1 MSSTPVLI
9 LPNFKEPFVIETDAS
24 DVGIGAVLMQ
34 NNQPVAYLSKALAQH
49 HKQLSIYEKEFLAL
63 IMAVE
68 KWRQYLQHQEFL
80 IRTDHKSLT
89 YLAEQNLHSDMQRRA
104 MNRLMGLQFKV
115 VYRKGKEN
123 LAADAPSRV
132 GHLLAIQAVS
142 SLQPIWVQELLN
154 SYTTD
159 PRAQQLL
166 AQLAIK
172 SPDEH
177 GYSLDKGV
185 IKFQNKLWVAQNSA
199 LQTKIITAFHA
210 SALGGH
216 SGVQATYHRIHRLFH
231 WKGLKLAV
239 EDFVKQCQVCQQAK
253 HMNTHPAGLL
263 QPLPIP
269 EGAWQDISMDF
280 IEGLPKSEGYDVI
293 LVIVDR
299 FTKCAHFIPIRH
311 PFTAPTIAR
320 AVFDNVVKLHG
331 MPKTIVSDRDKIFT
345 STVWKELFRLLGTRL
360 LFSSAYH
367 PQTDGQTERVNQC
380 LEMYLRCVVYD
391 TPTKWKSM
399 LSQAE
404 FWYNSSFHSSLGCSP
419 FHALYGYDPDFG
431 AGPMSQGSSTTVNEM
446 VQEIKN
452 QNTWLKEHLA
462 RAQNKMKQAAD
473 RSRKDQ
479 VFQVGEQVL
488 LKLQP
493 YAQSSLVNRPCPKLA
508 FKYFGPFQVEA
519 RIGRAAYRLDLPE
532 HSQLHPV
539 FHVSQLKPFLPNYTP
554 VFSEL
559 PKVAELDASNLLP
572 EEVLERRL
580 VKKGGKAIPQAL
592 VKWSTLP
599 PSMATWEDWYVL
611 QRRFPDQ
618 LAGGP
623 ASSEGGGGVM
633 TGTSNQE
640 ESVK

>member
-1 MSSTPVLI
+1 
-9 LPNFKEPFVIETDAS
+9 
-24 DVGIGAVLMQ
+24 
-34 NNQPVAYLSKALAQH
+34 
-49 HKQLSIYEKEFLAL
+49 
-63 IMAVE
+63 MAVE

-89 YLAEQNLHSDMQRRA
+89 YLTEQNLHSDMQRRA

-123 LAADAPSRV
+123 LAADALSRV

-142 SLQPIWVQELLN
+142 SLQPVWVQELLN

-253 HMNTHPAGLL
+253 HMNTHLAGLL

-345 STVWKELFRLLGTRL
+345 STVWTELFRLLGTRL

-391 TPTKWKSM
+391 TPKKWKSM

-446 VQEIKN
+446 VQEIKT

-462 RAQNKMKQAAD
+462 RAQNKMKQS
-473 RSRKDQ
+473 SRQIQKGSG
-479 VFQVGEQVL
+479 VPG
-488 LKLQP
+488 
-493 YAQSSLVNRPCPKLA
+493 
-508 FKYFGPFQVEA
+508 
-519 RIGRAAYRLDLPE
+519 GRASATETPTIC
-532 HSQLHPV
+532 SVV
-539 FHVSQLKPFLPNYTP
+539 FG
-554 VFSEL
+554 E
-559 PKVAELDASNLLP
+559 
-572 EEVLERRL
+572 
-580 VKKGGKAIPQAL
+580 
-592 VKWSTLP
+592 
-599 PSMATWEDWYVL
+599 
-611 QRRFPDQ
+611 
-618 LAGGP
+618 
-623 ASSEGGGGVM
+623 
-633 TGTSNQE
+633 
-640 ESVK
+640 